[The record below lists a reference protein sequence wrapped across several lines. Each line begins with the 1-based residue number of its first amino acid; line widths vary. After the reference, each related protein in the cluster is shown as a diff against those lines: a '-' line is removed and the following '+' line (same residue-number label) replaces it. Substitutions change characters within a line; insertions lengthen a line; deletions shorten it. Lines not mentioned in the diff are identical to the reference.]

1 MASPG
6 GQMRFAKWASWPGPS
21 SAPCS
26 TISQKSGGSSKNWST
41 IWWKIVWIITLLLV
55 WMLHIYIYC
64 IYNLSLSVY
73 YTYIYIVFPVFFSM
87 PVMTH
92 PDKKPFISEYFN
104 IPAIPASRWVCHSS
118 RAWTTS
124 KSSPFAIFWIGDFY
138 FRMWLLWG
146 KVMVEISWWSWTVG
160 RPRDS
165 MFYGYGARVG
175 CKGCK
180 WMACVAQLWDEF
192 SIFGRFQVQF
202 SCPVRRRS
210 SSRAWQ

>member
-55 WMLHIYIYC
+55 WMLHIYIYTVY
-64 IYNLSLSVY
+64 IISLSLL
-73 YTYIYIVFPVFFSM
+73 YIYIYSFSGFLFDASDD
-87 PVMTH
+87 PSWQETLHFWIFQH
-92 PDKKPFISEYFN
+92 PR
-104 IPAIPASRWVCHSS
+104 PAGRWVCHSS

-146 KVMVEISWWSWTVG
+146 KVMVEISWWSWTVA

-165 MFYGYGARVG
+165 MFYGYGARVNG

-180 WMACVAQLWDEF
+180 WMACVAQFWDEF